1 MIRIMIEGQDL
12 PLMEEKANFIADIMK
27 RNLSA

>member
-12 PLMEEKANFIADIMK
+12 PLMEKEARRIASVME
-27 RNLSA
+27 RNLKI